1 MWNLFQHLS
10 FHKLE
15 SDSGCPFI
23 KSRSKTSITL
33 IQSPEKSQFLKPW
46 CDQLIFSTA
55 TSTIFLKS

>member
-23 KSRSKTSITL
+23 KSSSKKSTTL
-33 IQSPEKSQFLKPW
+33 IQPTAKSQFLKPW
-46 CDQLIFSTA
+46 CDQLTFSTA
-55 TSTIFLKS
+55 ASTVFLKS